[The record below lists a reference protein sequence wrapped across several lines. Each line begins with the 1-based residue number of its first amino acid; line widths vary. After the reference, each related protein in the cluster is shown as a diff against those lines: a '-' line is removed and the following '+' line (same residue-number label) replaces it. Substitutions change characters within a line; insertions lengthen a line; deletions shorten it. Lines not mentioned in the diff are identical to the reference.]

1 MKQGE
6 SCMKDTGNFLEKF
19 KAVEKTPKWE
29 TRLGPSIAH
38 DTEAWKTFE
47 NCITNPSTK
56 WFLLKI
62 S

>member
-1 MKQGE
+1 MDNTHQIRG
-6 SCMKDTGNFLEKF
+6 G
-19 KAVEKTPKWE
+19 W
-29 TRLGPSIAH
+29 LGLSIAH